1 MRSPSALWLSLL
13 GGSSLL
19 TSWPP
24 LLLGLLSV
32 SLWVRTLMADW
43 SSMLPSW
50 MRPTRVSWGMSSYW
64 SLLKGKLII
73 KF

>member
-1 MRSPSALWLSLL
+1 MMRRCQRH
-13 GGSSLL
+13 
-19 TSWPP
+19 
-24 LLLGLLSV
+24 V
-32 SLWVRTLMADW
+32 CKLWVRTLMADW